1 MKRQVGS
8 GYGPDGPSGSPR
20 DVTRHCLGT
29 RGGLIL
35 SQGTSLEPEEIM
47 LLKADLRDEI
57 EAIGRKQTRLLFSY
71 ISILVA
77 LALAIIHGTLAV
89 PAAAISVMLLVP
101 LKKAIVRYRTL
112 ASRKAELVGSLQS
125 AERPVEAVR
134 QIP

>member
-1 MKRQVGS
+1 MRIAPVRN
-8 GYGPDGPSGSPR
+8 PLN
-20 DVTRHCLGT
+20 VTRHCLGT
-29 RGGLIL
+29 PGGLIL
-35 SQGTSLEPEEIM
+35 SQDTALEPEEIM
-47 LLKADLRDEI
+47 LRKADLHDEI
-57 EAIGRKQTRLLFSY
+57 EAIGRKQTRFLFSY

-101 LKKAIVRYRTL
+101 LKKAIVRYRAL

-125 AERPVEAVR
+125 VERSPEPVR